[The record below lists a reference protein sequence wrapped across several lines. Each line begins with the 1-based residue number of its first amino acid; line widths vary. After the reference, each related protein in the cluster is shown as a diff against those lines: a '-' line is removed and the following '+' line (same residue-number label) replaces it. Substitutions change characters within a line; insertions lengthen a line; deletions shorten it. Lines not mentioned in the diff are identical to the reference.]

1 MEIAI
6 VIPYSLESDGLV
18 LWGQVRKE
26 DGPLDGM
33 IEFPGGK
40 VESSESVKEA
50 ARREFMEEVGFGL
63 NKINLFTQLK
73 HEYSDR
79 SVFLYV
85 YVTEYTKEMSL
96 ISQKIPFENAQN
108 VVENLNIPAANK
120 IIIMRLVEHFIRES
134 NLNE

>member
-6 VIPYSLESDGLV
+6 VVPYSLESDGLV

-40 VESSESVKEA
+40 IEPGEGIEQA
-50 ARREFMEEVGFGL
+50 ARREFKEEVGHEL
-63 NKINLFTQLK
+63 NKISLFTQLK
-73 HEYSDR
+73 HDYSDR

-85 YVTEYTKEMSL
+85 YVVEYTKEMSL

-108 VVENLNIPAANK
+108 DVENLNIPAAN
-120 IIIMRLVEHFIRES
+120 
-134 NLNE
+134 

>member
-18 LWGQVRKE
+18 LWGQERRE

-40 VESSESVKEA
+40 IEQDEGIEQA
-50 ARREFMEEVGFGL
+50 ARREFKEEVGFEL
-63 NKINLFTQLK
+63 NKISLFTQLK
-73 HEYSDR
+73 YDYSDR

-96 ISQKIPFENAQN
+96 VSQKISFENAQN
-108 VVENLNIPAANK
+108 DVENFNIPAANK
-120 IIIMRLVEHFIRES
+120 IIIMRLVEHFLRES

>member
-40 VESSESVKEA
+40 IEPGEGIEQA
-50 ARREFMEEVGFGL
+50 ARREFKEEVGHEL
-63 NKINLFTQLK
+63 NKISLFTQLK
-73 HEYSDR
+73 HDYSDR

-85 YVTEYTKEMSL
+85 YVVEYTKEMSL

-108 VVENLNIPAANK
+108 DVENLNIPAANK
-120 IIIMRLVEHFIRES
+120 IIIMRLVEHFLRES